1 MASSIRRLPAKAGY
15 DEKAEWNERESSAPA
30 PSSLGVIHSDPGN
43 LYHRPNTMTQPMP
56 IILDGTATAK
66 IIRAEVAL
74 AAKRL
79 TAQTGVVPT
88 LAAILAGD
96 DPASQTYVAMK
107 ERACARAGINS
118 RTFPFTRGASQAEV
132 ADCLAMLNAD
142 PSVHGILVQH
152 PLPKHMDE
160 PAILSQMDPAKDV
173 DGIAPISLGRLVAGL
188 PAFHACTPA
197 GMIELMRRYSLP
209 MAGKHAVVIGRSVI
223 LGKPLA
229 LLLLQENA
237 TVTIC
242 HSRTPNL
249 AEITRQADILCAA
262 VGRANMIT
270 RDMIKPGAVVLDA
283 GYNRVEGLNHDVGDV
298 DYDGALEVA
307 SALTPVPG
315 GVGPMTIAM
324 LMRNTLT
331 AALEA
336 AGKPESSS

>member
-1 MASSIRRLPAKAGY
+1 
-15 DEKAEWNERESSAPA
+15 
-30 PSSLGVIHSDPGN
+30 
-43 LYHRPNTMTQPMP
+43 MTTP
-56 IILDGTATAK
+56 ILLDGTATAK
-66 IIRAEVAL
+66 TIRAEVA
-74 AAKRL
+74 AGAKAL
-79 TAQTGVVPT
+79 TAETGIVPV

-107 ERACARAGINS
+107 ERACARAGIGS
-118 RTFPFTRGASQAEV
+118 RTYPFGSDASEAEV

-152 PLPKHMDE
+152 PLPKHIDE
-160 PAILSQMDPAKDV
+160 PAVLSLMDPAKDV
-173 DGIAPISLGRLVAGL
+173 DGIAPISLGRLAAGL
-188 PAFHACTPA
+188 PAFQSCTPA
-197 GMIELMRRYSLP
+197 GMIELMKRYQLP
-209 MAGKHAVVIGRSVI
+209 IAGKHAVVVGRSVI

-249 AEITRQADILCAA
+249 AEITRQADILCAC
-262 VGRANMIT
+262 VGKAEMIT

-283 GYNRVEGLNHDVGDV
+283 GYNRVPGKNHDVGDV
-298 DYDGALEVA
+298 DYEGASKVA

-324 LMRNTLT
+324 LLRNTLT
-331 AALEA
+331 AAQ
-336 AGKPESSS
+336 SSSALFSAPLSHEVGESGAVAPGSVRSTGGGGLL

>member
-1 MASSIRRLPAKAGY
+1 M
-15 DEKAEWNERESSAPA
+15 
-30 PSSLGVIHSDPGN
+30 
-43 LYHRPNTMTQPMP
+43 
-56 IILDGTATAK
+56 
-66 IIRAEVAL
+66 
-74 AAKRL
+74 
-79 TAQTGVVPT
+79 VPT

-96 DPASQTYVAMK
+96 DPASATYVAMK
-107 ERACARAGINS
+107 ERACARAGMS
-118 RTFPFTRGASQAEV
+118 SQTFPFASDASQAEV

-160 PAILSQMDPAKDV
+160 PAILSLMDPVKDV

-197 GMIELMRRYSLP
+197 GMVELMKRYSLP
-209 MAGKHAVVIGRSVI
+209 IAGKHAVVVGRSVI

-262 VGRANMIT
+262 VGKAEMIT
-270 RDMIKPGAVVLDA
+270 REMIKPGAIVLDA
-283 GYNRVEGLNHDVGDV
+283 GYNRVAGRAHDVGDV
-298 DYDGALEVA
+298 DYAGALETA

-324 LMRNTLT
+324 LMQNTLT
-331 AALEA
+331 AALAASARDLGRPEPEA
-336 AGKPESSS
+336 GGR

>member
-1 MASSIRRLPAKAGY
+1 
-15 DEKAEWNERESSAPA
+15 
-30 PSSLGVIHSDPGN
+30 
-43 LYHRPNTMTQPMP
+43 MTTP
-56 IILDGTATAK
+56 IILDGTTTART
-66 IIRAEVAL
+66 IRAEVGT

-79 TAQTGVVPT
+79 TAETGIVPT

-96 DPASQTYVAMK
+96 DPASATYVAMK
-107 ERACARAGINS
+107 ERACARAGIGS
-118 RTFPFTRGASQAEV
+118 RTYPFTKDASQAEV

-160 PAILSQMDPAKDV
+160 PAILSLMDPAKDV

-209 MAGKHAVVIGRSVI
+209 IAGKHAVVVGRSVI

-242 HSRTPNL
+242 HSRTPDL
-249 AEITRQADILCAA
+249 AAITRQADILCAA
-262 VGRANMIT
+262 VGKAEMIT
-270 RDMIKPGAVVLDA
+270 QDMIKPGAVVLDA
-283 GYNRVEGLNHDVGDV
+283 GYNRVLGLNHDVGDV
-298 DYDGALEVA
+298 DYAGALTVA

-336 AGKPESSS
+336 AGKSRPSP